1 MNKMKITLERELIT
15 YSDLWRTSEVL
26 LEKAKAEPQGSYY
39 LILGSLTFS
48 SFALEAFLNH
58 LGENIFG
65 SWIDL
70 ESISPRAKLNVIC
83 ERIKIKPSWGV
94 QPWQVVPEIVGFRN
108 KIAHGK
114 NSLLKFEDIVPEDK
128 YDEALH
134 QFLYADW
141 QELAT
146 EKNASDVRVAL
157 EKLFKLLHK
166 AADID
171 GDHLFHHGAG
181 TGRCIQ

>member
-1 MNKMKITLERELIT
+1 MNKMKITLERKLIT

-48 SFALEAFLNH
+48 AFALEAFLNH

-83 ERIKIKPSWGV
+83 ERIKINPSLGRPAMAGCSRDCRV
-94 QPWQVVPEIVGFRN
+94 QEQ
-108 KIAHGK
+108 
-114 NSLLKFEDIVPEDK
+114 NSP
-128 YDEALH
+128 
-134 QFLYADW
+134 
-141 QELAT
+141 
-146 EKNASDVRVAL
+146 RG
-157 EKLFKLLHK
+157 KLF
-166 AADID
+166 A
-171 GDHLFHHGAG
+171 
-181 TGRCIQ
+181 